1 MASGLIDT
9 RFIDALATSEPTPG
23 GGSAAAMAAAIAAGL
38 LSMVCNLTVGQE
50 KYAGVEAEVAAILAE
65 SESIRRQLVD
75 LAEQDMAAYGS
86 FVEAQRMPRGGAEE
100 RKARTACMQA
110 ALRDCAGVPLEIARL
125 SRRLLDLSPLVAEK
139 GNPSAVTD
147 VGVAAVLAE
156 ACMCGAGL
164 QVKVNLGWLKDAEF
178 AAAQASALATVLEG
192 ADQVKAEALAAVER
206 VMAG

>member
-9 RFIDALATSEPTPG
+9 RFLDALATSEPTPG

-50 KYAGVEAEVAAILAE
+50 KFADVEEEVRAVLAE
-65 SESIRRQLVD
+65 SEHIRHHLIE

-86 FVEAQRMPRGGAEE
+86 FVKAQRMPRGLPEE
-100 RKARTACMQA
+100 RRERTICMQA
-110 ALRDCAGVPLEIARL
+110 ALRECTSVPLEIARA
-125 SRRLLDLSPLVAEK
+125 SRRLLELSPTVAEK
-139 GNPSAVTD
+139 GNASAVTD

-156 ACMCGAGL
+156 ACARGAGL
-164 QVKVNLGWLKDAEF
+164 QVRVNLAWLKDADYVAE
-178 AAAQASALATVLEG
+178 QATALEG
-192 ADQVKAEALAAVER
+192 VLSGLEPVKERTLAVVDK